1 MISTC
6 TKAEFAAIVGK
17 SRSYIDI
24 LDAQGV
30 ISVGYGNE
38 VFLQGSLYQ
47 YFFDFLYHLEDR
59 DKAFLA
65 AVQKISKQ
73 TKNARRLKKDALNSC
88 RRLLPL
94 IRFADLNL
102 SVLRI
107 LKKLGGNFPASFI
120 IDKTRELDNLR
131 EHLKNK
137 QQNLKQKILSVKMP
151 AAAETILLARY
162 VDCDKWIDIAEDY
175 NLSLSTCYRLH
186 RQGLQMLQNVAQV

>member
-6 TKAEFAAIVGK
+6 TKSEFAAIVGK
-17 SRSYIDI
+17 SRAYIDI

-38 VFLQGSLYQ
+38 VFLQASLYQ

-65 AVQKISKQ
+65 AVEKISKQ

-88 RRLLPL
+88 RLLLPL
-94 IRFADLNL
+94 ISFADLNL
-102 SVLRI
+102 SVLKF

-120 IDKTRELDNLR
+120 IKKTRELDNLR
-131 EHLKNK
+131 EHFKKNQQDLKK
-137 QQNLKQKILSVKMP
+137 KISAAKLPNV
-151 AAAETILLARY
+151 AAETILLARY
-162 VDCDKWIDIAEDY
+162 VDCDCWRDIAEDY

-186 RQGLQMLQNVAQV
+186 RQGVQFLKNAK